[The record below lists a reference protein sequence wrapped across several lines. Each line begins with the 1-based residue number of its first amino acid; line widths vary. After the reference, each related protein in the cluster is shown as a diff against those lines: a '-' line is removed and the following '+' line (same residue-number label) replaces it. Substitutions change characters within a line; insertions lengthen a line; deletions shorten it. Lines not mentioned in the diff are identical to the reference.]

1 MGDKDMALL
10 QLYTLGKAKGRN
22 LLMEFLEQAGLE
34 NFAQA
39 TAGQML
45 AFYDACTEGKK
56 P

>member
-1 MGDKDMALL
+1 MSDKDMVLL
-10 QLYTLGKAKGRN
+10 QLYQLGKAQGRN

-39 TAGQML
+39 TAGQIR